1 MTNSSRHYEKKDG
14 IALWSVFPTPAT
26 LTDFERNDPNVSKM
40 ALPAFIRFAHEK
52 ELIAEAAAADFRS
65 WVRDTADRRI
75 PQTPPVGFSFND
87 LIEKMTEKQSVNRLV
102 EDELLPIARRFHLP
116 DVQTSMISR
125 LRKHFKPNTRPKQNL
140 LRVLSFWIGLNRPH
154 WGWNFE
160 TLVRLGDSAP
170 ISVQTDREEGVRMAV
185 HVMGRGDLLGPAAVE
200 WLREE
205 LIRSMKYLDMFY
217 IDAKQVVT
225 AATTV
230 LVNIPRLKG
239 HPADLTLYGRALGN
253 AAALAH
259 QMLIR
264 WDLSEFSGPGNRLT
278 IAIAAGPFV
287 EMEMYIQT
295 ILKARSPDGGMIRL
309 TPFAYLCANLS
320 EIKMVFHRPPLELS
334 LFDGDTMTVWS
345 VHCLWSH
352 IYYNYV
358 PAVLRILPTDDD
370 SYRTFKAS
378 LFSADLK
385 NNAALA
391 SVYRHVRNTLLT
403 IEIAKSCLTKGMFH
417 EADYFIAIIL
427 AIHPFHVVARTLRM
441 VIRLNM
447 ALYRPGFGA
456 AGRLFRDAVNEGRFI
471 IDQCQVA
478 DEEVFCE
485 LGQVYFCIARRLFN
499 ILGNGSEG
507 ILQAEELCGRKED
520 RSPRDDTDVG
530 EYEFSRR
537 MLREKV
543 MEYLQQA
550 EDCFDKGRTLSPSGM
565 GNRSLH
571 WCFRIRA
578 LKKLFLTDDNLFA
591 PDSGPPR
598 IPTDRE
604 DVFRKIAKEMF
615 YCLGWA
621 DDIPRTGEGYSPD
634 EEAALFFRIFQAFDR
649 YDNSVLLSSYSA
661 NVKYA
666 FAILVY
672 DFVPRLTV
680 GLLRMIL
687 AWLDASE
694 NATREL
700 LNRKSGIHTI
710 VTCYSQIQPADALL
724 DRIRKAVGYLRE
736 QYADDLNRADDWV
749 IEKGREMKFTLINF
763 TEEFFAERP
772 FF

>member
-1 MTNSSRHYEKKDG
+1 MTNSSRHYDNKDR

-26 LTDFERNDPNVSKM
+26 LSDFQRNDPNVSKK

-52 ELIAEAAAADFRS
+52 ELIAEAAAADFHS
-65 WVRDTADRRI
+65 WVQKTADRPISR
-75 PQTPPVGFSFND
+75 TPPVGFTFND
-87 LIEKMTEKQSVNRLV
+87 LIEKMAEEQSVNRLV
-102 EDELLPIARRFHLP
+102 ETELRPISRRFHLP

-140 LRVLSFWIGLNRPH
+140 LRVLAFWIGLNRPH

-160 TLVRLGDSAP
+160 TLMRLGDSAP
-170 ISVQTDREEGVRMAV
+170 MPVQTDRDEGVRMAL
-185 HVMGRGDLLGPAAVE
+185 HIAGRGELLGPAAVE

-239 HPADLTLYGRALGN
+239 HAADLTLYSRALGN

-264 WDLSEFSGPGNRLT
+264 WDLSEFSRPGNRLT
-278 IAIAAGPFV
+278 IAIAAGPFA

-295 ILKARSPDGGMIRL
+295 ILKARSPDGDMIRL

-320 EIKMVFHRPPLELS
+320 EIKMVFHRPPRELS

-358 PAVLRILPTDDD
+358 PAVLRILPTDAD
-370 SYRTFKAS
+370 SYRTFKTT
-378 LFSADLK
+378 LFSADVK

-391 SVYRHVRNTLLT
+391 SVYRHVRDTLLA
-403 IEIAKSCLTKGMFH
+403 IEIAKSCLAKGMFH

-427 AIHPFHVVARTLRM
+427 AVHPFHVVARTLRM

-447 ALYRPGFGA
+447 AIYRPGFGA
-456 AGRLFRDAVNEGRFI
+456 AGRLFREAVSEGRFI
-471 IDQCQVA
+471 LDQCQVA
-478 DEEVFCE
+478 DEEAFCE

-499 ILGNGSEG
+499 ILRNDSEE
-507 ILQAEELCGRKED
+507 ILRVDELCGRKAG
-520 RSPRDDTDVG
+520 RSPSGDTDAD
-530 EYEFSRR
+530 EYAFSRR
-537 MLREKV
+537 EIREKV
-543 MEYLQQA
+543 MECLRQA
-550 EDCFDKGRTLSPSGM
+550 EDCFDKGRTISPSGM

-571 WCFRIRA
+571 WCFRVRA
-578 LKKLFLTDDNLFA
+578 LKKLFLRDDRLFDPDGGPLRLW
-591 PDSGPPR
+591 PDS
-598 IPTDRE
+598 E
-604 DVFRKIAKEMF
+604 EVFRETAKELF

-621 DDIPRTGEGYSPD
+621 DEIPGKGEGYLPD

-666 FAILVY
+666 FAILVF
-672 DFVPRLTV
+672 DFVPQLTV

-687 AWLDASE
+687 AWLEASE

-700 LNRKSGIHTI
+700 LDRKSGIHTI

-724 DRIRKAVGYLRE
+724 DRIRKAVEFLRA
-736 QYADDLNRADDWV
+736 QYADDLNRADDCV
-749 IEKGREMKFTLINF
+749 LEKGREMKFTLVNF

>member
-1 MTNSSRHYEKKDG
+1 
-14 IALWSVFPTPAT
+14 
-26 LTDFERNDPNVSKM
+26 M

-52 ELIAEAAAADFRS
+52 RLIAEAAAADFRS

-75 PQTPPVGFSFND
+75 PRTPPVGFSFND
-87 LIEKMTEKQSVNRLV
+87 LIEKMTEEQSVNRFV
-102 EDELLPIARRFHLP
+102 ETELQPIARRFHLP
-116 DVQTSMISR
+116 DVQPSMISR

-140 LRVLSFWIGLNRPH
+140 LRVLAFWIGLNRPH

-170 ISVQTDREEGVRMAV
+170 IPVRTDRDEGVRMAV
-185 HVMGRGDLLGPAAVE
+185 HIAGRGELLGPAAVE

-239 HPADLTLYGRALGN
+239 HAADLTLYGRALGN

-264 WDLSEFSGPGNRLT
+264 WDLSEFSRPGNRLS

-295 ILKARSPDGGMIRL
+295 ILKARSPDGDMIRL

-320 EIKMVFHRPPLELS
+320 EIKMVFHRPPRELS

-358 PAVLRILPTDDD
+358 PAVLRILPTDAD
-370 SYRTFKAS
+370 SHRTFKAS
-378 LFSADLK
+378 LFSADVK
-385 NNAALA
+385 SNAALA
-391 SVYRHVRNTLLT
+391 SVYGHVRNTLLA
-403 IEIAKSCLTKGMFH
+403 IEIAKSCLAKGMFH
-417 EADYFIAIIL
+417 EADHFIGIIL

-456 AGRLFRDAVNEGRFI
+456 AGRLFRQAVNEGRFI
-471 IDQCQVA
+471 IEQCQVA

-499 ILGNGSEG
+499 ILGNGSGE
-507 ILQAEELCGRKED
+507 ILTAGGVFEENEVRRLSGEAGADEYASSRK
-520 RSPRDDTDVG
+520 V
-530 EYEFSRR
+530 
-537 MLREKV
+537 LREKV
-543 MEYLQQA
+543 MAYLQQA
-550 EDCFDKGRTLSPSGM
+550 EDCFERGRTISPSGM

-578 LKKLFLTDDNLFA
+578 LKKLLLTDDRLFE
-591 PDSGPPR
+591 PGGGPR
-598 IPTDRE
+598 RLPTDRE
-604 DVFRKIAKEMF
+604 DVFRETAKEMF
-615 YCLGWA
+615 YCLGWV
-621 DDIPRTGEGYSPD
+621 DSIPGQGEGYSPD
-634 EEAALFFRIFQAFDR
+634 EEAALFIRIFQAFER
-649 YDNSVLLSSYSA
+649 YDNSVLMSSYSA

-666 FAILVY
+666 FAILVF
-672 DFVPRLTV
+672 DFTPQLTV
-680 GLLRMIL
+680 GLLKMIL
-687 AWLDASE
+687 GWLEASE

-700 LNRKSGIHTI
+700 LDRDSDIHTI

-724 DRIRKAVGYLRE
+724 DRIRRAVGFLRE
-736 QYADDLNRADDWV
+736 QYADELNRADDQV
-749 IEKGREMKFTLINF
+749 IEKGREMKFTLVNF

>member
-1 MTNSSRHYEKKDG
+1 MTNSSRHYDNKDR
-14 IALWSVFPTPAT
+14 IALWSVFPTSAT
-26 LTDFERNDPNVSKM
+26 LADFERNDSSVSKK
-40 ALPAFIRFAHEK
+40 ALSAFIRFAHEK
-52 ELIAEAAAADFRS
+52 GLIAEAAAADFRS
-65 WVRDTADRRI
+65 WIQKTADRPTLR
-75 PQTPPVGFSFND
+75 TPPVGFSFND

-102 EDELLPIARRFHLP
+102 ETELRPIARRFHLP
-116 DVQTSMISR
+116 DVQPSMISR
-125 LRKHFKPNTRPKQNL
+125 LRKHFKPNTLPKQNM
-140 LRVLSFWIGLNRPH
+140 LRVLAFWIGLNRPH

-160 TLVRLGDSAP
+160 TLMRLGDSAP
-170 ISVQTDREEGVRMAV
+170 IPVRTDRDEGVRMAV
-185 HVMGRGDLLGPAAVE
+185 HIAGRGELLGPAAVE

-239 HPADLTLYGRALGN
+239 HAADLTLYGRALGN

-320 EIKMVFHRPPLELS
+320 EIKMVFHRPPRELS

-345 VHCLWSH
+345 VHCFWSH
-352 IYYNYV
+352 IYYDYV
-358 PAVLRILPTDDD
+358 PAVLGILPTDAG

-378 LFSADLK
+378 LFSADVK
-385 NNAALA
+385 SNAALA
-391 SVYRHVRNTLLT
+391 SVYGHVRNTLLT
-403 IEIAKSCLTKGMFH
+403 IEIAKSCLAKGMFH
-417 EADYFIAIIL
+417 EADHFIGIIL
-427 AIHPFHVVARTLRM
+427 AIHPFHVVARTLRT

-456 AGRLFRDAVNEGRFI
+456 AGRLFREAVNEGRFI
-471 IDQCQVA
+471 IDQCRVA
-478 DEEVFCE
+478 DEEAFCE

-499 ILGNGSEG
+499 ILRNDSEEILRAARVFEENGV
-507 ILQAEELCGRKED
+507 
-520 RSPRDDTDVG
+520 RSLSDEAASD
-530 EYEFSRR
+530 EYAFSRKV
-537 MLREKV
+537 LREK
-543 MEYLQQA
+543 MMDYLQEA
-550 EDCFDKGRTLSPSGM
+550 EDCFDKGRTISPSGM

-571 WCFRIRA
+571 WCFRVRA
-578 LKKLFLTDDNLFA
+578 LKKLFLSEERFFD
-591 PDSGPPR
+591 PDGGPQL
-598 IPTDRE
+598 ISTDRN
-604 DVFRKIAKEMF
+604 DVFRETAKEIF

-621 DDIPRTGEGYSPD
+621 DDIPKKGEGYLPD
-634 EEAALFFRIFQAFDR
+634 AEAALFFRIFQAFDR

-666 FAILVY
+666 FAILVF
-672 DFVPRLTV
+672 DFVPRLTA

-700 LNRKSGIHTI
+700 LDRESGIHTI

-724 DRIRKAVGYLRE
+724 LRIKKAIEFFRD
-736 QYADDLNRADDWV
+736 QYADELNCGDDHI